1 MTRRKRVLL
10 YVRVSTLFQFEK
22 GYSIEAQIERLQ
34 AYCTAKDYDVVM
46 TIEDPGYSGG
56 NLERP
61 GIVRVIEA
69 VQNKIVDA
77 VIVFKLDRLSR
88 SQKDVL
94 YLIEDVFLPNDV
106 DFISV
111 SESFDTTTPSGR
123 AMIGLLSVFA
133 QLEKESIKERF
144 MSGRQQRARR
154 SLWHGGG
161 TDPIGYDYVDGELV
175 VNEDEAYQV
184 KLVYEM
190 YAAGASLTEISDH
203 MQEQDYKTKHGG
215 WVYLSTIINV
225 LENPLYAGFVHFD
238 GVIVPGNH
246 KAIIDNKLN
255 DTVKGLRIRAKRLQ
269 LKHKDSKHLLTGFIY
284 CARCGAR
291 YFAKKDG
298 DRYYY
303 CCHSRAKS
311 NKSMVKDPSCQNENW
326 RSTELENEVVRQ
338 LKESALNGVKQ
349 LTIPDFQTVLFNK
362 IESIDAEIKDA
373 TALYSDNTQSIEQ
386 IASRIN
392 ALNMEKAKLLQQVHV
407 PDVPI
412 SNQAELL
419 RHVRYSW
426 DTIDTNTK
434 RKLLSQLLNRI
445 LLDGDKVYLDWA

>member
-1 MTRRKRVLL
+1 M
-10 YVRVSTLFQFEK
+10 RVSTLTQFEK
-22 GYSIEAQIERLQ
+22 GYSIEAQYERLL
-34 AYCTAKDYDVVM
+34 AYCKAKDYEVVM
-46 TIEDPGYSGG
+46 TVQDPGYSGA

-61 GIVRVIEA
+61 GIMRTIEA
-69 VQNKIVDA
+69 VQNKVVDA

-94 YLIEDVFLPNDV
+94 YLIEDVFLPNQV

-111 SESFDTTTPSGR
+111 SESFDTTTPAGM

-161 TDPIGYDYVDGELV
+161 TEPIGYNYEDGELV

-184 KLVYEM
+184 KLVYQM
-190 YAAGASLTEISDH
+190 YASGSSLTEICDH
-203 MQEQDYKTKHGG
+203 MQEQGYKTKHGG
-215 WVYLSTIINV
+215 WIYLSTLINV
-225 LENPLYAGFVHFD
+225 LENPLYAGYVHFD
-238 GVIVPGNH
+238 GVIVPGSH
-246 KAIIDNKLN
+246 KAIIDEKLN

-269 LKHKDSKHLLTGFIY
+269 YKHKDSKHLLTGFIH

-298 DRYYY
+298 DRHYY

-311 NKSMVKDPSCQNENW
+311 NKSMIKDPNCQNDNW
-326 RSTELENEVVRQ
+326 RSNELEEEVVRQ
-338 LKESALNGVKQ
+338 IKDAALNGVKQ
-349 LTIPDFQTVLFNK
+349 LEIPDFQSVIYAK
-362 IESIDAEIKDA
+362 IEAIDAQIIDA
-373 TALYSDNTQSIEQ
+373 TALYSDNTQSIEK

-392 ALNMEKAKLLQQVHV
+392 SLEMEKAKLLQQVRV
-407 PDVPI
+407 PDLPI

-434 RKLLSQLLNRI
+434 RKLLGQLVNRI
-445 LLDGDKVYLDWA
+445 LLDGDKVYLDWS